1 MPSAKKTPNYNL
13 TQYADNGTD
22 KVSFMGDYNSDMAK
36 VDTALHDKADK
47 ATTYSKTDVD
57 TQLTTKAD
65 TATTYSKSDV
75 DSRLSSKANS
85 SDVYTKTQS
94 DSNLNTGLDLKANS
108 SDVYTKTQSNSN
120 LNTGLDLKADKTSV
134 YTTSQIDTKI
144 GGLVPKDT
152 RTEIVWIGDSF
163 STGYQ
168 PSGSVPQAQRIPYV
182 CASALGLNPHVYGNN
197 ASGFVKT
204 GDGNLTINDMA
215 NQAAALTA
223 STRAATKYVVV
234 YAGFNDT
241 ADANTAIANLGN
253 GVDVCFNVIKN
264 AYPNAEIH
272 YAFNCGENGLTTGQ
286 GKARFQITAQIFA
299 THPEVVYHEDITWSI
314 LARTEMAYDGDD
326 PHPAPTGQIFLGN
339 NWANILQG
347 GSAVNYYASQ
357 VTMSGGLSGNIS
369 YAASGPNLTIMGK
382 GGGSAPSP
390 GAVVATLPNCFALGD
405 GFLIA
410 LVGAGA
416 GQAFWHLDGGQLVY
430 TGMVGNGASQGGNW
444 WLEPKTFTTGSRL
457 S

>member
-1 MPSAKKTPNYNL
+1 M
-13 TQYADNGTD
+13 
-22 KVSFMGDYNSDMAK
+22 
-36 VDTALHDKADK
+36 
-47 ATTYSKTDVD
+47 ATTYTKTDNLGLD
-57 TQLTTKAD
+57 LYGDNDPAD
-65 TATTYSKSDV
+65 LRDGYNSSMWKI
-75 DSRLSSKANS
+75 DSAVKANTDAIAAKTNS
-85 SDVYTKTQS
+85 ADVYTKTES
-94 DSNLNTGLDLKANS
+94 DAAIALKEDKTAHNSDITAVNNAIGLKEDSTAHASDVANLNAGLN
-108 SDVYTKTQSNSN
+108 
-120 LNTGLDLKADKTSV
+120 LKADKTSV

-144 GGLVPKDT
+144 GALVHKDT

-168 PSGSVPQAQRIPYV
+168 PSGAVPQAQRIPFV

-197 ASGFVKT
+197 ASGFVKP

-215 NQAAALTA
+215 NQAAALPE

-234 YAGFNDT
+234 YGGFNDT

-253 GVDVCFNVIKN
+253 GVDTCFNVIKN

-286 GKARFQITAQIFA
+286 GKARFQIMAQIFA
-299 THPEVVYHEDITWSI
+299 THTEVVYHEDITWSI
-314 LARTEMAYDGDD
+314 LARTEMAYNGTD
-326 PHPAPTGQIFLGN
+326 PHPAPVGQIFLGN
-339 NWANILQG
+339 NWANIING
-347 GSAVNYYASQ
+347 GSAANYYASQ
-357 VTMSGGLSGNIS
+357 VTVGGGLSGNIS

-382 GGGSAPSP
+382 GGGSAPSS
-390 GAVVATLPNCFALGD
+390 GTTLATLPNCFSLGD

-416 GQAFWHLDGGQLVY
+416 GQAFWHLDGGSLLY
-430 TGMVGNGASQGGNW
+430 TGMVGNGQSQGGNW

>member
-1 MPSAKKTPNYNL
+1 MPSANKTPNYNL
-13 TQYADNGTD
+13 TQYSNNGSD
-22 KVSFMGDYNSDMAK
+22 KISALQDYNEDMSK
-36 VDTALHDKADK
+36 IDTALNNNANNIINKADK
-47 ATTYSKTDVD
+47 ATTYTKTDVD
-57 TQLTTKAD
+57 GKVDAINASIDTKAD
-65 TATTYSKSDV
+65 KATTYTKTDV
-75 DSRLSSKANS
+75 DGKLNTKANV

-94 DSNLNTGLDLKANS
+94 DTNLTNGLS
-108 SDVYTKTQSNSN
+108 S
-120 LNTGLDLKADKTSV
+120 KADKTDV

-163 STGYQ
+163 SSGYQ

-182 CASALGLNPHVYGNN
+182 CASALGLNPHVYSNN

-241 ADANTAIANLGN
+241 ADSNTAIANLGN
-253 GVDVCFNVIKN
+253 GVDTCFNTIKN

-286 GKARFQITAQIFA
+286 GEARFQITAQIFA

-314 LARTEMAYDGDD
+314 LARTEMAYNGND
-326 PHPAPTGQIFLGN
+326 PHPAPIGQIFLGN
-339 NWANILQG
+339 NWANILDG
-347 GSAVNYYASQ
+347 GSAANYYASQ
-357 VTMSGGLSGNIS
+357 VTMGGGLSGNIS

-382 GGGSAPSP
+382 GGGSAPSS
-390 GAVVATLPNCFALGD
+390 GAVLAILPNCFALGD

-410 LVGAGA
+410 LVGAGG

>member
-1 MPSAKKTPNYNL
+1 MPSTNKTPNYNL
-13 TQYADNGTD
+13 TQYSNNGTD
-22 KVSFMGDYNSDMAK
+22 KISALKDYNEDM
-36 VDTALHDKADK
+36 
-47 ATTYSKTDVD
+47 SKID
-57 TQLTTKAD
+57 TQLNNNANAIILKEDKTAHDSDITAVKNAISTAVSPKANSADVYTK
-65 TATTYSKSDV
+65 TQT
-75 DSRLSSKANS
+75 DSNISNAVSSKANS

-94 DSNLNTGLDLKANS
+94 DSNLNTGLN
-108 SDVYTKTQSNSN
+108 
-120 LNTGLDLKADKTSV
+120 LKADKTSV

-144 GGLVPKDT
+144 GALVPKDT

-168 PSGSVPQAQRIPYV
+168 PSGAVPQAQRIPFV

-234 YAGFNDT
+234 YGGFNDT

-253 GVDVCFNVIKN
+253 GVDTCFNVIKN

-314 LARTEMAYDGDD
+314 LARTEMAYNGTD
-326 PHPAPTGQIFLGN
+326 PHPAPVGQIFLGN
-339 NWANILQG
+339 NWANIIKG
-347 GSAVNYYASQ
+347 GSAANYYASQ
-357 VTMSGGLSGNIS
+357 VTMGGGLSGNIS

-382 GGGSAPSP
+382 GGGSAPSS
-390 GAVVATLPNCFALGD
+390 GATLAILPNCFALGD

-410 LVGAGA
+410 LVGSGA
-416 GQAFWHLDGGQLVY
+416 GQAFWHLDGGSLLY

-457 S
+457 P